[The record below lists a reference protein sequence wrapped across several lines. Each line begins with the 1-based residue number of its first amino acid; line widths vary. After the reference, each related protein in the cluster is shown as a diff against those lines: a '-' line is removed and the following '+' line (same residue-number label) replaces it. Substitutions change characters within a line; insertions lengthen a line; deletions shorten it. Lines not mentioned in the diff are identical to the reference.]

1 LATLDYKGYRLTAD
15 RSDSVRDPLI
25 VETALSI
32 LINSEAFSVTMH
44 TPGKEKELVL
54 GLLNSEGILPR
65 DSDFDFQVLESDD
78 AGHLSKVNITLPEMD
93 TAEIISKRTLLTS
106 ASCGICGNRE
116 LEIPKGKS
124 IESSFTFESPA
135 LTKMYEV
142 MHTQQNAFIKTGG
155 SHAAAIFGQDQEL
168 LAISED
174 VGRHNAVDKSVG
186 TLIEKGD
193 LQKGKFLLV
202 SGRISY
208 EIVIKCFKARIP
220 ILAAVSAPSSLAVDF
235 AKEFGITLLGF
246 CREDR
251 CTVFS
256 HPNRIKNVH
265 SKA

>member
-1 LATLDYKGYRLTAD
+1 MATLDYQAYRLTAD
-15 RSDSVRDPLI
+15 RSESVRDPLI

-65 DSDFDFQVLESDD
+65 DPSFEFEALEKDD
-78 AGHLSKVNITLPEMD
+78 AGHLNRVNINLPTLD
-93 TAEIISKRTLLTS
+93 TADIISKRTLLTN

-116 LEIPKGKS
+116 LEIPKGES
-124 IESSFTFESPA
+124 IGSSFTFDRHDISG
-135 LTKMYEV
+135 MYAE
-142 MHTQQNAFIKTGG
+142 MNAQQNAFIQTGG
-155 SHAAAIFGQDQEL
+155 SHAAAIFGQDHEL
-168 LAISED
+168 LTISED

-186 TLIEKGD
+186 TLIEDGTLAKA
-193 LQKGKFLLV
+193 QFLLV

-220 ILAAVSAPSSLAVDF
+220 VLAAVSAPSSLAVDF

-246 CREDR
+246 SREDR

-265 SKA
+265 SES